1 MQGRHI
7 EGDAWMTQWRG
18 DWAEGN
24 GFSAHL
30 GWHHAL
36 FALES
41 LNHEAALRIFDD
53 HLRPDPSQITL
64 QRLDAAALLW
74 RLHLLGVDSGPRF
87 ATLVQGWDLS
97 EHAAG
102 FYPFN
107 DLHALLALIGS
118 GDIARAQ
125 AWTRQVAT
133 HAEQSGG
140 SNRSVAREVGAP
152 LMRGML
158 AFANARFD
166 EAIQALYPVRALASR
181 FGGSHAQRD
190 LLDQT
195 LLAAAARAADR
206 SVGRALLNE
215 RRLAKPV
222 TPLTEYWAGRVGMR
236 RTAALRAQR

>member
-1 MQGRHI
+1 
-7 EGDAWMTQWRG
+7 
-18 DWAEGN
+18 
-24 GFSAHL
+24 
-30 GWHHAL
+30 
-36 FALES
+36 
-41 LNHEAALRIFDD
+41 LNHDAALRIFDE

-87 ATLVQGWDLS
+87 ATLVQSWDLS

-102 FYPFN
+102 PYPFN

-118 GDIARAQ
+118 GDIERAQ

-133 HAEQSGG
+133 HAQRSGG
-140 SNRSVAREVGAP
+140 SNRTVARDVGAP

-158 AFANARFD
+158 AFANSRFD
-166 EAIQALYPVRALASR
+166 EAIEALYPVRALASR

-195 LLAAAARAADR
+195 LLAAATRAADK

-215 RRLAKPV
+215 RLMGKPV
-222 TPLTEYWAGRVGMR
+222 TPLTEYWAGRMGMR
-236 RTAALRAQR
+236 RAAAMRPQR